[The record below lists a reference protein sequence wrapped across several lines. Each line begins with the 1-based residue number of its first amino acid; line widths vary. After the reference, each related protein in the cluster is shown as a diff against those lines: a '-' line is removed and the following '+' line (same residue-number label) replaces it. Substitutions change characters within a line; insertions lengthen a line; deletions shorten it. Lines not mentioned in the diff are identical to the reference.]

1 MSLWKSVSSSSPDAK
16 ALASESE
23 PTSVDAWSEV
33 FNSGSRGGYCWW
45 ITTGWEERPLNL
57 PLEEGREVVR
67 MPSEEA
73 GEVGVRSR
81 AVELGVG
88 SGPFKSKL
96 KLDSREIVG
105 NGEEVFL
112 VRGRGKVP

>member
-1 MSLWKSVSSSSPDAK
+1 
-16 ALASESE
+16 
-23 PTSVDAWSEV
+23 
-33 FNSGSRGGYCWW
+33 
-45 ITTGWEERPLNL
+45 
-57 PLEEGREVVR
+57 

-81 AVELGVG
+81 VFKLGLP
-88 SGPFKSKL
+88 SAFKSKL

-105 NGEEVFL
+105 NGDEVFL